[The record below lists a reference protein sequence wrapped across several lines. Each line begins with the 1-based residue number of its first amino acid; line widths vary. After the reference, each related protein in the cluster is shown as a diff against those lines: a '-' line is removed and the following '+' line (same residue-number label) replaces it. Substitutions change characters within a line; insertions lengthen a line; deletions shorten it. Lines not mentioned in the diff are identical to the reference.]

1 MLDYML
7 FNSHLKYLKR
17 ETWRDQI
24 DSKEINCT
32 PEQNLSIFIKMQ
44 KYPLL
49 DKVKFTSKIQ

>member
-1 MLDYML
+1 ML

-49 DKVKFTSKIQ
+49 DKVKFKSKIQ